1 MLNHV
6 RYRSE
11 TCRHNLVLRFENRMS
26 TDEQIAE
33 FDMMDAECHKR
44 AQASG
49 KRRHH
54 AEATVIEMVGPLE
67 PILLLGG
74 ESTHHAL
81 GRDIAIVE
89 LLRPL
94 F

>member
-1 MLNHV
+1 MEIFEAN
-6 RYRSE
+6 RTEQIR
-11 TCRHNLVLRFENRMS
+11 RHNLVLCFKNKMF
-26 TDEQIAE
+26 TDEEIAAM
-33 FDMMDAECHKR
+33 DMMDAECHKR

-54 AEATVIEMVGPLE
+54 AEAQVVQLVGPLE

-81 GRDIAIVE
+81 GRGH
-89 LLRPL
+89 RHC
-94 F
+94 